1 MNKNE
6 LIEQNMSLVYHLVRK
21 YYPRLI
27 GDEDIIQCG
36 MLGLVEATKDF
47 DPEKGAFSTY
57 ASSKILGN
65 IKSEIRS
72 RMKHN
77 GVLSLDYEISDDEGG
92 VTTLADICVGEMD
105 VDYVG
110 FDIFYE
116 QLTPIQQKI
125 ITLRRIGLSCSEI
138 AERVDCTRQNVQQQL
153 RRMNAKWRIMND
165 G

>member
-6 LIEQNMSLVYHLVRK
+6 LIEQNMSLVYHLIRR

-27 GDEDIIQCG
+27 GDEDIVQCG
-36 MLGLVEATKDF
+36 MLGLVQAANSY
-47 DPEKGAFSTY
+47 DPERGAFSTY

-77 GVLSLDYEISDDEGG
+77 GVLSLDYEITDDDGG
-92 VTTLADICVGEMD
+92 TVTLGDLCVGD
-105 VDYVG
+105 SGIDCVD
-110 FDIFYE
+110 FESFYHT
-116 QLTPIQQKI
+116 LTPRQQSI
-125 ITLRRIGLSCSEI
+125 VDLRQRGLCVEEI
-138 AERVDCTRQNVQQQL
+138 ADVLGISNATVNQQL
-153 RRMNAKWRIMND
+153 RKVNAKWRITND